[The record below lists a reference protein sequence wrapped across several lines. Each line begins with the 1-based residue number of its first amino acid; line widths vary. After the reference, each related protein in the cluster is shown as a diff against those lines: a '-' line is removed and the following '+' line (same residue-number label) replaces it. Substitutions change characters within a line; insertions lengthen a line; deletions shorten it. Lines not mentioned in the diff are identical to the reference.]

1 MSPDDI
7 EQKLDE
13 KEKQLSDLS
22 QSLDQLQPANP
33 TLPDSLQPVALDIEP
48 PASEPLAQPQPLKQ
62 RMRVML
68 RRPKFWVLSVLGL
81 VALLLALWFI
91 RPSRWFLVNLVGLR
105 TTLTITAVV
114 PTAGQQ
120 PAQLQGV
127 VVIVNGQH
135 YTSDQHGKVVIADQ
149 TYGDSKITASKQG
162 YQTAQYT
169 AELDFDPFFH
179 RFGGAQAD
187 AAARNVQLSLTSI
200 GVPVSFKAVD
210 WLSGTPITDGDYA
223 VGDMKVKADSNG
235 LVSFKAPPSGSGTVT
250 IRSEL
255 AGAFTDKTFT
265 IPLDSKASPT
275 ITFVPAGK
283 DYFMSKRD
291 GALGIYSSN
300 LDGTSI
306 QQLIPGTGKESDST
320 TFTTSPDGT
329 YGVLISTRDGAT
341 DANGVVQPRMYV
353 VDLSKKILTQVDQAA
368 FFQLADWSGDKLVYY
383 RPTDTGGTAALRVV
397 DAASSK
403 VTTLATASSFARMVV
418 ALNQVAFVALQPGG
432 GSQETA
438 SLAMADLGNAS
449 TKQLASSIN
458 QFTVVQTNFDTLDFQ
473 TSGDQTWHGLNI
485 NTGSLNDVSAPTADA
500 SQAFLGAPSGDGSK
514 HLMVSRV
521 DGKFTLTSTADST
534 GQQKVLYAS
543 SDMTGP
549 LRWAGDTVIYRIN
562 SSSETADYVVS
573 TRGGAP
579 KKISDVTATVPDT
592 NVQTVNTQFTFY

>member
-22 QSLDQLQPANP
+22 QSLDQLSATDSAPQPI
-33 TLPDSLQPVALDIEP
+33 ALDIEQ
-48 PASEPLAQPQPLKQ
+48 STGDPLPQPQSWKQ
-62 RMRVML
+62 RVRTML
-68 RRPKFWVLSVLGL
+68 RRPKFWVLCALGL
-81 VALLLALWFI
+81 AALSVALWFI

-105 TTLTITAVV
+105 TTLTITTVV
-114 PTAGQQ
+114 PTSGQQ
-120 PAQLQGV
+120 PAQLQGATV
-127 VVIVNGQH
+127 LVNGQR
-135 YTSDQHGKVVIADQ
+135 YTSNQHGTVTITNQA
-149 TYGDSKITASKQG
+149 YGAIKITASKQG
-162 YQTAQYT
+162 YQSALYT

-187 AAARNVQLSLTSI
+187 AAARTVQLSLTSVGI
-200 GVPVSFKAVD
+200 PVSFKAVD
-210 WLSGTPITDGDYA
+210 WLSGTPVTDGDYA

-235 LVSFKAPPSGSGTVT
+235 LVSFRAPPSGSGTVT

-255 AGAFTDKTFT
+255 GGLFTDKTFT
-265 IPLDSKASPT
+265 VPLDGRASPT
-275 ITFVPAGK
+275 IVFVPAGK

-300 LDGTSI
+300 LDGTGV

-320 TFTTSPDGT
+320 TFTTSPDGA
-329 YGVLISTRDGAT
+329 YGVLVSTRDGVT
-341 DANGVVQPRMYV
+341 DENGLVQPRMYI
-353 VDLSKKILTQVDQAA
+353 VDLNKKILTQIDQAA

-383 RPTDTGGTAALRVV
+383 RPTGTGGTATLRVV
-397 DAASSK
+397 DVANGK

-418 ALNQVAFVALQPGG
+418 ALNQVAFVALQSGG

-458 QFTVVQTNFDTLDFQ
+458 QYTLVQSSFDTLDFQ
-473 TSGDQTWHGLNI
+473 TAGNQAWHELNM
-485 NTGSLNDVSAPTADA
+485 NTGALNDASAPTADA
-500 SQAFLGAPSGDGSK
+500 SQAFLGSPSADGGK
-514 HLMVSRV
+514 HLMITRV
-521 DGKFTLTSTADST
+521 DGKFTLTFTLGAT
-534 GQQKVLYAS
+534 GPQKVLYAS

-549 LRWAGDTVIYRIN
+549 LRWAGDTVVYRIN
-562 SSSETADYVVS
+562 SSNETADYVVS

-579 KKISDVTATVPDT
+579 KKISDVTATVPDAS
-592 NVQTVNTQFTFY
+592 VPIVSTQFIFY